1 MSKKLKS
8 TKITKEC
15 KDSSTTAMSEM
26 ERGANIIFWVA
37 FIISIGLIVGG
48 FLVPP
53 MGVIDGSVLT
63 ATGILSTFVELHHF
77 IAKGTHIKNFNRNIE
92 EDK

>member
-15 KDSSTTAMSEM
+15 KDSSTIAMSEID
-26 ERGANIIFWVA
+26 RGANIIFWVA

-77 IAKGTHIKNFNRNIE
+77 IAKGTHIKIFNRNTE